1 MQEIVLKIRLFE
13 RGLLKKI
20 KKVNFIFPFKPNLY
34 PNIHLLY
41 IYIYIYIIYII
52 CIHLFILLINIGP
65 EINEKKF

>member
-20 KKVNFIFPFKPNLY
+20 KNVNFIFPFKPNLY

-41 IYIYIYIIYII
+41 IYIYIYYIYNMYSF
-52 CIHLFILLINIGP
+52 IHSVNKQWP
-65 EINEKKF
+65 

>member
-1 MQEIVLKIRLFE
+1 MQEIALKIILFE

-41 IYIYIYIIYII
+41 IYIYIYIYIYYIYNMYSF
-52 CIHLFILLINIGP
+52 IHSVNKHWP
-65 EINEKKF
+65 